1 MNVDGT
7 GLRQLTTDPAIDS
20 NPVWSPPDKRRIAFV
35 SSRDGNIPQ
44 VFIMN
49 ADGTGQRRISP
60 SQCQGAWDPGFS
72 PDGQKIVFICWLA
85 ESGDVGVAVMNADGT
100 NAVQLTREP
109 CLRGC
114 LAPAHPRF
122 SPDGTKIVYESA
134 QSGNWEVWV
143 INSDGSNPVN
153 LTNDSATDGR
163 PSWSPDGRTIAFVSN
178 RVGGTFAIF
187 TMSADG
193 GNVFQVTFP
202 PLGDPD
208 NNYDVDPAW
217 SPDGRIIIFSG
228 RRRDDIQLY
237 TVSAGGGTP
246 TKITTFGINGQPD
259 WR

>member
-7 GLRQLTTDPAIDS
+7 ALNQLTTDPGLDF
-20 NPVWSPPDKRRIAFV
+20 NPVWSPDKRRIAFV
-35 SSRDGNIPQ
+35 SSRESGGPQ

-49 ADGTGQRRISP
+49 ANGTGQRRISP
-60 SQCQGAWDPGFS
+60 QQYNWAADPGWS
-72 PDGQKIVFICWLA
+72 PDGQKIVFIGILA
-85 ESGDVGVAVMNADGT
+85 ESGDIGVVVMNADGT

-114 LAPAHPRF
+114 FTPGHPRF
-122 SPDGTKIVYESA
+122 SPDGSKIVYHSA
-134 QSGNWEVWV
+134 KSGNGEVWV
-143 INSDGSNPVN
+143 INSDGSNPIN
-153 LTNDSATDGR
+153 LTNDPAADGM

-193 GNVFQVTFP
+193 GNVFQLTFP

-228 RRRDDIQLY
+228 RRRDDTQLY

-246 TKITTFGINGQPD
+246 TKITSFGINGQPD